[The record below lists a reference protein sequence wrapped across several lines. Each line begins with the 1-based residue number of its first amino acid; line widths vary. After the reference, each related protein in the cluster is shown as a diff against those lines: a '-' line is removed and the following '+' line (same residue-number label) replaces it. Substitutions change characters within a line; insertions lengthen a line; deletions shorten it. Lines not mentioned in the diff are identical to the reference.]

1 MPILSKN
8 IKSAFG
14 TPVQGLRNGACKN
27 YAESYVNFTQWHSS
41 CYRNSYM
48 SKVK

>member
-8 IKSAFG
+8 TISAVR
-14 TPVQGLRNGACKN
+14 TPVQGPRIGECKN
-27 YAESYVNFTQWHSS
+27 YAETYVNFTQWHSS